1 MAIDFHTPTRDKM
14 DFDKE
19 SLSALFGKVLKER
32 EPLARYTSAR
42 LGGPAD
48 YLVVAENADELAHLV
63 KAAWQAELKVFILGG
78 GSNVLVSDAGVRGLV
93 IINRARAVKFLERGR
108 SGTEGTQGI
117 EGTPSSSRSSHSS
130 LSSQSLSS
138 PADVVIVRAE
148 SGANLGIVARQC
160 CLRGLAGL
168 EWAATVPGTVGGAV
182 FGNAG
187 AHGGEIAGSLLM
199 AEILQPDG
207 TVRPW
212 SHDELGFS
220 YRTSALKRQK
230 ARDREA
236 IVLAAEFALTRGQPI
251 ELQAKV
257 EAFTMHRK
265 RTQPPG
271 ASLGSMFK
279 NPPDDY
285 AGRLIEAAGMKGKRI
300 GNVEISNL
308 HANFFVNLGKA
319 RASDVLALIHMA
331 HETVKA
337 KFGVDLELEVELVG
351 EWGGQ
356 C

>member
-1 MAIDFHTPTRDKM
+1 MAINFHTPTQNKADSL
-14 DFDKE
+14 DQAD
-19 SLSALFGKVLKER
+19 LSALFGKVLKER

-63 KAAWQAELKVFILGG
+63 KVAWQADLKVFILGG

-93 IINRARAVKFLERGR
+93 IVNRARAVQFREQGK
-108 SGTEGTQGI
+108 SGTQETQGTQGTQ
-117 EGTPSSSRSSHSS
+117 GTSSSSQSSLSS
-130 LSSQSLSS
+130 LSSQQES
-138 PADVVIVRAE
+138 VIVRAE

-236 IVLAAEFALTRGQPI
+236 IVLAAEFELTRGRPI

-257 EAFTMHRK
+257 EAFTLHRK

-351 EWGGQ
+351 EWEGQ

>member
-1 MAIDFHTPTRDKM
+1 
-14 DFDKE
+14 
-19 SLSALFGKVLKER
+19 
-32 EPLARYTSAR
+32 
-42 LGGPAD
+42 
-48 YLVVAENADELAHLV
+48 
-63 KAAWQAELKVFILGG
+63 
-78 GSNVLVSDAGVRGLV
+78 VRGLV
-93 IINRARAVKFLERGR
+93 IVNRARTVNFREQD
-108 SGTEGTQGI
+108 EI
-117 EGTPSSSRSSHSS
+117 
-130 LSSQSLSS
+130 
-138 PADVVIVRAE
+138 VIVRAE

-160 CLRGLAGL
+160 CLRGLAGM

-187 AHGGEIAGSLLM
+187 AHGGEIAGSLRM

-207 TVRPW
+207 TVRSW
-212 SHDELGFS
+212 SRDELGFS

-230 ARDREA
+230 ASDRKP
-236 IVLAAEFALTRGQPI
+236 IVLAAEFALTHGRPI

-257 EAFTMHRK
+257 EAFTAHRK

-279 NPPDDY
+279 NPPGDY

-319 RASDVLALIHMA
+319 RAADVLALIHMA

-351 EWGGQ
+351 EWEGR

>member
-1 MAIDFHTPTRDKM
+1 MEKPSMAIDFHMPIQ
-14 DFDKE
+14 DKE
-19 SLSALFGKVLKER
+19 RLTALFGKGLKER

-48 YLVVAENADELAHLV
+48 YLVVAENADELAHLIKV
-63 KAAWQAELKVFILGG
+63 AWQADLKAFILGG

-93 IINRARAVKFLERGR
+93 IVNRARAVQFRE
-108 SGTEGTQGI
+108 TEKAGTQETQG
-117 EGTPSSSRSSHSS
+117 ES
-130 LSSQSLSS
+130 
-138 PADVVIVRAE
+138 VIVRAE

-160 CLRGLAGL
+160 CLRGLAGM

-187 AHGGEIAGSLLM
+187 AHGGEIAGSLRM

-212 SHDELGFS
+212 SRDELGFS

-230 ARDREA
+230 ASDREN
-236 IVLAAEFALTRGQPI
+236 IVLAAEFALTPGQPI

-257 EAFTMHRK
+257 EAFTAQRK

-279 NPPDDY
+279 NPPGDY
-285 AGRLIEAAGMKGKRI
+285 AGRLIEAAGMKGKRL

>member
-1 MAIDFHTPTRDKM
+1 VSRVIDLHTPTRPKVATLE
-14 DFDKE
+14 KE
-19 SLSALFGKVLKER
+19 SLSALLGKVLKER

-42 LGGPAD
+42 IGGPAD
-48 YLVVAENADELAHLV
+48 YLALAENADELARLV
-63 KAAWQAELKVFILGG
+63 KAAWQADIKFFILGG

-93 IINRARAVKFLERGR
+93 IVNRARAVQFREQDER
-108 SGTEGTQGI
+108 
-117 EGTPSSSRSSHSS
+117 
-130 LSSQSLSS
+130 
-138 PADVVIVRAE
+138 VVVRAE

-160 CLRGLAGL
+160 CLRGLGGL

-187 AHGGEIAGSLLM
+187 AHGGEIAGNLLM
-199 AEILQPDG
+199 AEILQHAG

-212 SHDELGFS
+212 SRDELGFS

-230 ARDREA
+230 ASDREN
-236 IVLAAEFALTRGQPI
+236 IVLAAEFALTRGSAL

-257 EAFTMHRK
+257 DEFTAHRK

-279 NPPDDY
+279 NPPGDY

-300 GNVEISNL
+300 GNMGISNL
-308 HANFFVNLGKA
+308 HANFFVNLGQA
-319 RASDVLALIHMA
+319 RAADVLALIHMA
-331 HETVKA
+331 HETVKS
-337 KFGVDLELEVELVG
+337 KFGVDLELEVELIG

>member
-1 MAIDFHTPTRDKM
+1 MNMAIDFHTPTRDKV

-19 SLSALFGKVLKER
+19 RLSALFGKELKER

-48 YLVVAENADELAHLV
+48 YLVITENADELAHVV
-63 KAAWQAELKVFILGG
+63 KSAWQADIKVFILGG
-78 GSNVLVSDAGVRGLV
+78 GSNILISDAGVRGLV
-93 IINRARAVKFLERGR
+93 IVNRARAVNFRE
-108 SGTEGTQGI
+108 QDGI
-117 EGTPSSSRSSHSS
+117 
-130 LSSQSLSS
+130 
-138 PADVVIVRAE
+138 VIVRAE

-160 CLRGLAGL
+160 CLRGLAGM

-187 AHGGEIAGSLLM
+187 AHGGEIAGSLRL

-207 TVRPW
+207 TVRSW
-212 SHDELGFS
+212 SRDELGFS

-230 ARDREA
+230 ASDREA
-236 IVLAAEFALTRGQPI
+236 IVLAAEFALTHGKPI

-257 EAFTMHRK
+257 EAFTAHRK

-279 NPPDDY
+279 NPPGDY

>member
-1 MAIDFHTPTRDKM
+1 MAIDFHTPTRDKV
-14 DFDKE
+14 DFDIE
-19 SLSALFGKVLKER
+19 SLSALFGKLLKER

-42 LGGPAD
+42 IGGPAD
-48 YLVVAENADELAHLV
+48 YLVVAESADELAHLV
-63 KAAWQAELKVFILGG
+63 KVAWQADIKVFILGG

-93 IINRARAVKFLERGR
+93 IVNRARSVQFREEEKTETQEIQGKE
-108 SGTEGTQGI
+108 GTE
-117 EGTPSSSRSSHSS
+117 ETPSSS
-130 LSSQSLSS
+130 LSSFNSQ
-138 PADVVIVRAE
+138 VIVRAE
-148 SGANLGIVARQC
+148 SGSNIGIVARQC
-160 CLRGLAGL
+160 CLRGLAGM

-187 AHGGEIAGSLLM
+187 AHGGEIAGNLLM

-207 TVRPW
+207 LVRPW
-212 SHDELGFS
+212 SRAELGFS

-230 ARDREA
+230 TSHRAN

-251 ELQAKV
+251 VLQAKV
-257 EAFTMHRK
+257 EEFTAHRK

-279 NPPDDY
+279 NPPGDY
-285 AGRLIEAAGMKGKRI
+285 AGRLIEAAGMKGKRL